1 MRALHTVVSAS
12 HKPKIKDPH
21 MAHQIADGRFSEERH
36 FSIARKSRGR
46 KQAQPAERQRR
57 STKSAT
63 GRSSASGSETF
74 LVRFEPHDQRHLLNA
89 TSGLSLFVSQR
100 IRRNGRQQMWDSVVV
115 HCDEQLDGTLAV
127 RVLVSD
133 PDWDEMLQIAWIRSR
148 PDDRQNQTP
157 LGCNL
162 DHVSKARAP
171 YRLHPRTD
179 N

>member
-1 MRALHTVVSAS
+1 
-12 HKPKIKDPH
+12 
-21 MAHQIADGRFSEERH
+21 MARQIADGPLSKQRH

-57 STKSAT
+57 STKSAA
-63 GRSSASGSETF
+63 GRLSASGSETF

-89 TSGLSLFVSQR
+89 TSGLSLFVGQR
-100 IRRNGRQQMWDSVVV
+100 IRRNGLQQMWDSVVV
-115 HCDEQLDGTLAV
+115 HCDELLDGTLAV

-133 PDWDEMLQIAWIRSR
+133 PDWDEMLEIAWIRSR

-157 LGCNL
+157 LDCNL
-162 DHVSKARAP
+162 HHVSKSGAP

-179 N
+179 D